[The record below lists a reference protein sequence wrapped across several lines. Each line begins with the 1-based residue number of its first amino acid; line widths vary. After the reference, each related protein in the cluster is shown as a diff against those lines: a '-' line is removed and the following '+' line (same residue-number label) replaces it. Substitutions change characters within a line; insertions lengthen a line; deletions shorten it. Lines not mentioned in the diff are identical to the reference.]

1 MNTIGAIN
9 AATIETEQQRIFRMN
24 SSEQLELEEFVR
36 GFNRE
41 LYPDN
46 PTRQAQQS
54 LGKDDFLKL
63 LITQLSFQ
71 DPTSP
76 MEDKQFIAQMA
87 QFSTLQQ
94 MTSIA
99 DDFAKLTSM
108 LMNSEASTALGKNV
122 EIIDGERVIQG
133 MVQAVTRD
141 HTPQILVDGSFYNWE
156 KVTKVFTNENE
167 KEIDL

>member
-46 PTRQAQQS
+46 PTRQAQQR